1 MRVCR
6 VLGWGPEAAL
16 LCGAGKF
23 TLRGPGSNAA
33 VELLLAEQ
41 RAINDWL
48 KCETRGEL
56 HLTLAWADAAESDKV
71 AYLTAQKE
79 LQRKKVQ
86 PWAAPYTNWDRA
98 RLILDPLD
106 TPCTLCQHAP
116 ATEEEI
122 DPDAVKRLV
131 CHTCASHRV
140 LGQKLPQAR
149 WLVVRESAE
158 SAMLNLL
165 GLGIDVVTNASA
177 NLGPGTLAVANL
189 QEPEARPA
197 WCPADRFMQRRL
209 MAHVPTDEHGV
220 PVWFTELAEQ
230 SQGDQLLA
238 VLKADVEGEKVTPA
252 ELLPLVYD
260 ELRKLAAAK
269 LAAEQPGQTLD
280 ATALVHEAYLRLV
293 VSPGRESGD
302 AHFEHRGHFFAAA
315 AEAMRRILIDH
326 ARNRNRLKRGG
337 GRHRVDLER
346 LTELAAATDDDLI
359 ELDEALDRLAKDYPA
374 AAELVKLRFFAGMS
388 LGEAADALG
397 LPRRT
402 ADRHW
407 SFARAWLAQALG
419 SE

>member
-1 MRVCR
+1 MPPREKSLSAILCTSGYFDAAGNLRNEFVARDWIMPIAQEMSTARPPLTMHQVRRFFQHCR
-6 VLGWGPEAAL
+6 AIEAKVKAGTSTWAREEAAFRQL
-16 LCGAGKF
+16 DV
-23 TLRGPGSNAA
+23 AA
-33 VELLLAEQ
+33 
-41 RAINDWL
+41 
-48 KCETRGEL
+48 
-56 HLTLAWADAAESDKV
+56 ADAFGKSPPKIPEQFQEFIKSNV
-71 AYLTAQKE
+71 A
-79 LQRKKVQ
+79 
-86 PWAAPYTNWDRA
+86 
-98 RLILDPLD
+98 
-106 TPCTLCQHAP
+106 
-116 ATEEEI
+116 
-122 DPDAVKRLV
+122 
-131 CHTCASHRV
+131 
-140 LGQKLPQAR
+140 
-149 WLVVRESAE
+149 
-158 SAMLNLL
+158 
-165 GLGIDVVTNASA
+165 
-177 NLGPGTLAVANL
+177 
-189 QEPEARPA
+189 
-197 WCPADRFMQRRL
+197 ADGSR
-209 MAHVPTDEHGV
+209 
-220 PVWFTELAEQ
+220 
-230 SQGDQLLA
+230 
-238 VLKADVEGEKVTPA
+238 ADVEGEKVTPA
-252 ELLPLVYD
+252 DQLLPLVYD